1 MATVGTRKLA
11 TMGAVLA
18 LVGFAGCATT
28 HGSLATSADRL
39 QRNAEVLAR
48 NDSSQYS
55 RDARDLAEGARDFR
69 LAVTSQRADDR
80 DVKDAFE
87 RLSHDYHN
95 VRDSVDR
102 SQNREAQRELQPVT
116 DAYLDIERNIGGYPS
131 DRYAGERPR
140 DRY

>member
-1 MATVGTRKLA
+1 MALSGARKLA
-11 TMGAVLA
+11 MSGAVLA
-18 LVGFAGCATT
+18 LVGFAGCVTT
-28 HGSLATSADRL
+28 NSSLTTSADRL

-48 NDSSQYS
+48 DDSSDYS

-69 LAVTSQRADDR
+69 LAVNSPRADDR
-80 DVKDAFE
+80 DVRDAFE

-95 VRDSVDR
+95 VRDGVDR
-102 SQNREAQRELQPVT
+102 SQSREAQRELQPVT

-131 DRYAGERPR
+131 DRYAGERQR